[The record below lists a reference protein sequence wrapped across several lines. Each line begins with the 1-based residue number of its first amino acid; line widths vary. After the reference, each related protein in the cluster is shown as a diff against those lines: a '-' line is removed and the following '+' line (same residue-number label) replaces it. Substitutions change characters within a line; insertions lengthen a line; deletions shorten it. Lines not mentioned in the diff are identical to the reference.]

1 MEKTGIAKPS
11 AAAMRKLAK
20 GGTIRIKAGEHP
32 IHLHGHRIRKVI
44 NAFKKNKGINLTLTP
59 EEIEHNKGTGFW
71 DDLKNGFNKHIAEP
85 TKKVAKQVES
95 GFNEHVKPVIKQV
108 APHVIG
114 VAQELA
120 GPAAAAA
127 VSALG
132 SPELAPIASYGAK
145 MAAQEGGKHANKA
158 IEGWGLHDYIP
169 DTMDENIRRPNGP
182 RSRSIGYDMFSP
194 LAKASKLHADA
205 AREKGHLE
213 SLMAKARMTG
223 RSVSYVGQGGNLMG
237 LDNPA
242 TASQP
247 YGENFQFIHT
257 MPPAYSQIKKNGGG
271 LYAGRSRGH
280 GLYA

>member
-1 MEKTGIAKPS
+1 MGIAKPS
-11 AAAMRKLAK
+11 AASMRKLAQ
-20 GGTIRIKAGEHP
+20 GGTIRIKAGDHE
-32 IHLHGHRIRKVI
+32 IHLHGHRIRKI
-44 NAFKKNKGINLTLTP
+44 ANAFKKNKGINLTMSP
-59 EEIEHNKGTGFW
+59 EEVEHNKGAGFW
-71 DDLKNGFNKHIAEP
+71 DDLKHGFNKHIAKP
-85 TKKVAKQVES
+85 VEQ
-95 GFNEHVKPVIKQV
+95 GFNEHVKPVIKKA

-114 VAQELA
+114 VAKEVA

-127 VSALG
+127 ASAIG
-132 SPELAPIASYGAK
+132 APTLAPFASYAAK
-145 MAAQEGGKHANKA
+145 MGAEEGGKHLNKA

-169 DTMDENIRRPNGP
+169 DTMDEMIRKPMNAP
-182 RSRSIGYDMFSP
+182 RSRNVGFDMFSP
-194 LAKASKLHADA
+194 MAHASKVHAMA

-213 SLMAKARMTG
+213 SLMAKARATG
-223 RSVSYVGQGGNLMG
+223 RSVSYVGQGGSLIG

-242 TASQP
+242 TTSQP